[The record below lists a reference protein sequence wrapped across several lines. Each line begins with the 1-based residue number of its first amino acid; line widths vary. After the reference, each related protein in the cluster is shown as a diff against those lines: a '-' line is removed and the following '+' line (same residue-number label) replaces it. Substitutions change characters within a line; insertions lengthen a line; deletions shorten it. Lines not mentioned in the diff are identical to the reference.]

1 MKDFY
6 FLKDCTLLF
15 YFLIKN
21 PVLVLPNFQDDIKHK
36 LNKKKDRSMMIIYE
50 IVLCNTLQNRNKS
63 SGIKLDLRLDLM
75 EQRL

>member
-1 MKDFY
+1 
-6 FLKDCTLLF
+6 
-15 YFLIKN
+15 
-21 PVLVLPNFQDDIKHK
+21 
-36 LNKKKDRSMMIIYE
+36 MMIIYE